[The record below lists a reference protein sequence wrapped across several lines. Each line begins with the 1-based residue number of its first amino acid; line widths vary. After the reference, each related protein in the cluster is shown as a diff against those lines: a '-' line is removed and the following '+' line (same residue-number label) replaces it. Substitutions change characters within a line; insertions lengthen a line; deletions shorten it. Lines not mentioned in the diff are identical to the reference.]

1 MFHNYFGVIMYCM
14 HLRQVDANEWSCA
27 LAEND
32 QTQTIRLYIA
42 KEFTSMS
49 NARCPFKMESKWTG

>member
-1 MFHNYFGVIMYCM
+1 MYCM